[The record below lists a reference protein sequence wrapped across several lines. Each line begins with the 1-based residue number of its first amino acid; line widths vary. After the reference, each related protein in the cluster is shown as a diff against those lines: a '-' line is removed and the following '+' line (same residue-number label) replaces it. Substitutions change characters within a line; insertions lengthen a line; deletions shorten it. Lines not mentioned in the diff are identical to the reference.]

1 MLVAGK
7 AYLVRTLMNDKEL
20 CGANYERNVRDGQV
34 QVPTGPRARR
44 RSGRPGHGTGQRL
57 RPAGPA
63 DLRRDELPA
72 GRVVAVVEHQEREHS
87 EARDAGDRVVDAAAQ
102 IVPDAATERPRRLQG
117 TYADWRGPD
126 GKGRVRPRTAGAGRI
141 VPVPLR
147 LEILHGAA
155 PRDAHGEGPLR
166 APRDRLERGDSGHV
180 ARQTDRGDQEPP
192 VAGPVEAPDGRAERA
207 ALRTG
212 PRHRGPRMV
221 QEDRRP
227 AYGSVSQ
234 PTGPERDPHR
244 RPGVLEGR
252 IRDRGLCPP

>member
-57 RPAGPA
+57 RSAGPA

-102 IVPDAATERPRRLQG
+102 IVPDAAIERPRRLHG
-117 TYADWRGPD
+117 T
-126 GKGRVRPRTAGAGRI
+126 
-141 VPVPLR
+141 
-147 LEILHGAA
+147 
-155 PRDAHGEGPLR
+155 
-166 APRDRLERGDSGHV
+166 
-180 ARQTDRGDQEPP
+180 
-192 VAGPVEAPDGRAERA
+192 
-207 ALRTG
+207 
-212 PRHRGPRMV
+212 
-221 QEDRRP
+221 QEDWRP
-227 AYGSVSQ
+227 AYGSFPQ
-234 PTGPERDPHR
+234 PTGPERGPHR

-252 IRDRGLCPP
+252 IRDRGLRPP